1 MRIPNATSSDRPFD
15 SLAARAARARRGRR
29 LGPAAPASGRVA
41 VTFVLALV
49 LGLTSVSGPA
59 EAARGRPGQ
68 WSCQRDICL
77 RMQERGVYLTIQ
89 VRNQRAMRTHV
100 VIESQKL
107 ENLKPLQPLPFV
119 ARIDPGET
127 VHAGVLAIQDPKRPH
142 AHETSWRTLRGD
154 PTAVHDDRWHYRMP
168 FGGPNPRPI
177 SQGYNGRFS
186 HKGLGA
192 FALDFPMPW
201 GTPVLA
207 ARAGTIVEAIN
218 DMVASGTR
226 QGEFET
232 DNRVVLEHRDGTF
245 SVYAHLRHGGRARV
259 GQRVQSGDLIGLS
272 GDTGFSTGPH
282 LHFEVYKIRPDG
294 KKETLPVKFWNGTA
308 KGFTPVAGVI
318 YRPGCHRTA
327 NAQCAP
333 GELATESKQQAAA
346 SPRPAAKR
354 AARPARAARSKRL
367 PNGACQCANGAL
379 MHVDLPCTMVCGD

>member
-1 MRIPNATSSDRPFD
+1 MRKRPAFPTDRFPGAPPLRCVL
-15 SLAARAARARRGRR
+15 SLALTVA
-29 LGPAAPASGRVA
+29 LGVM
-41 VTFVLALV
+41 LV
-49 LGLTSVSGPA
+49 SLPGEAT
-59 EAARGRPGQ
+59 AARGGPGQ
-68 WSCQRDICL
+68 WSCQSDICL
-77 RMQERGVYLTIQ
+77 RLQERGVYLTIQ
-89 VRNQRAMRTHV
+89 VRNQRSMRTHV
-100 VIESQKL
+100 VIESKKL

-119 ARIDPGET
+119 AKVDPGET

-154 PTAVHDDRWHYRMP
+154 PNAVHDDRWHYRMP

-207 ARAGTIVEAIN
+207 ARAGTIVEVIN

-226 QGEFET
+226 QGEFES

-259 GQRVQSGDLIGLS
+259 GQRVESGDLIGLS

-294 KKETLPVKFWNGTA
+294 KKETIPVKFWNGTP
-308 KGFTPVAGVI
+308 KGYTPVAGVV
-318 YRPGCHRTA
+318 YRPGCHRSA

-333 GELATESKQQAAA
+333 GELATEARQRSAAA
-346 SPRPAAKR
+346 PAAKR
-354 AARPARAARSKRL
+354 AAQPSRAAKSKRL
-367 PNGACQCANGAL
+367 PSGACQCANGAL